1 MLARLNDAKVAFLE
15 EWGVCVGGRKG
26 GERERETEGEGERG
40 SWAATLGLARR
51 PMVIV
56 FPANVCK

>member
-1 MLARLNDAKVAFLE
+1 MLAGLNDAKVAFLE
-15 EWGVCVGGRKG
+15 EWGM
-26 GERERETEGEGERG
+26 GEREGERETENMGERE

>member
-1 MLARLNDAKVAFLE
+1 MCVCGRE
-15 EWGVCVGGRKG
+15 EGRERE
-26 GERERETEGEGERG
+26 GEREGNREERERERG